1 MKPNAEE
8 LADQVPLHAEE
19 HAQTTSLACRT
30 LINEDWVGWLK
41 KMACCFK
48 LLIQELI
55 MKGKFW
61 NVVEGKELCSLTHW
75 KSGEVLQKMLQVQEF
90 VGVKVQDLQSEQ
102 VKIHTR
108 PLQEQIQNWDE
119 VSRHLQGTQFENF
132 LQDKDYF

>member
-1 MKPNAEE
+1 M
-8 LADQVPLHAEE
+8 LW
-19 HAQTTSLACRT
+19 
-30 LINEDWVGWLK
+30 NEK
-41 KMACCFK
+41 NCA
-48 LLIQELI
+48 
-55 MKGKFW
+55 
-61 NVVEGKELCSLTHW
+61 LTRW

-119 VSRHLQGTQFENF
+119 VSRHLQGTQFEHF